1 MLEES
6 FFKVIKAELING
18 TVKKRHPFR
27 YFSLAT
33 LSQGVPRQ
41 RTVVL
46 RKMTTDLSLI
56 VYTDTRSQ
64 KVMDIKNNPEVSA
77 LFYHPKKLMQI
88 TIIGEAQFVTDK
100 QVVQQHWSSISNT
113 SRRDYITTLAPGT
126 SIKQPDAVD
135 YNAQDY
141 NFTVLQ
147 IVPNR
152 IEYLQLKRP
161 NHLRIAYTKKNT
173 SWKGQFMVP

>member
-6 FFKVIKAELING
+6 FFKVIKGELVNG
-18 TVKKRHPFR
+18 TLKKRHPFR

-33 LSQGVPRQ
+33 ISQGVPRQ

-46 RKMTTDLSLI
+46 RKMQSDLSLI

-64 KVMDIKNNPEVSA
+64 KVLDIKNTPEVSA
-77 LFYHPKKLMQI
+77 LFYHPKNLMQV
-88 TIIGEAQFVTDK
+88 IINGTAQFITDPDVL
-100 QVVQQHWSSISNT
+100 QEHWNTISNT
-113 SRRDYITTLAPGT
+113 SRKDYITTLAPGT
-126 SIKQPDAVD
+126 SIKHPDAVD
-135 YNAQDY
+135 YNTQDY

-147 IVPNR
+147 IVPTR